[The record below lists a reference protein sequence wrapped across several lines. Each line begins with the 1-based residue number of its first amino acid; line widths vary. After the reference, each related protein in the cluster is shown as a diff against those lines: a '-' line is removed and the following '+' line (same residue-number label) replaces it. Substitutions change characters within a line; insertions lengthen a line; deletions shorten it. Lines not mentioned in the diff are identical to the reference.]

1 MIGLTSLVARPFPL
15 SKEDDPGG
23 TPLLGRQA
31 ELDHSKLPV
40 RQARQPEEPTPR
52 YGEEMGLERR
62 LGSIVK
68 GNGYSAEEWLSGS
81 SNHVTA
87 HSHL

>member
-1 MIGLTSLVARPFPL
+1 MIELTSLVAQLFPL

-31 ELDHSKLPV
+31 ELDHSKLPI
-40 RQARQPEEPTPR
+40 RQARQPEEPTLR

-62 LGSIVK
+62 LGSVVK
-68 GNGYSAEEWLSGS
+68 GNGYSAEEWCSGS

-87 HSHL
+87 HSPL